1 MRYELNEATISSLV
15 SDGLA
20 VASVVLHHDLA
31 GYVPAVAIG
40 VAAAVHLVVA
50 YLHAP
55 YRLPRTL
62 KQLEAD
68 VKGAA
73 PSVHTAEAAVKA
85 VEAAL
90 PHA

>member
-1 MRYELNEATISSLV
+1 MRYEINEATISSLV

-31 GYVPAVAIG
+31 SYVPAVAIG
-40 VAAAVHLVVA
+40 VAAVVHLVVA
-50 YLHAP
+50 VLHAP

-62 KQLEAD
+62 PQVVAD
-68 VKGAA
+68 AKALAPDLHAA
-73 PSVHTAEAAVKA
+73 ESAVHA

-90 PHA
+90 PTK